1 MRPPAIRMSPDQL
14 AQERRRGRFAAAAT
28 LVSAIAFA
36 AGSLWYQSATADQPD
51 ENKADILRYFD
62 AHSDELLASS
72 LLQGF
77 GMLLIAAAAVHLY
90 LATKARNPDQSAVVL
105 VVGLYGP
112 IAFAATLFV
121 RSIALSVLA
130 SDFAGREF
138 QTLAAA
144 EDAFDSPALVVS
156 DVLGVSGVLG
166 LGFWLV
172 KGSLDAMRVGLLTRF
187 MGVLGIAL
195 GPALI
200 LRFGL
205 LVLPLWLIALAVL
218 FAGLWPRGMPPA
230 WVTGEAQPWQSP
242 QDARAEAGPEVVGGE
257 RNGDVE
263 AVGPGVRKPGQ
274 ESGGRGPE
282 RGRG

>member
-1 MRPPAIRMSPDQL
+1 MAPDQL

-36 AGSLWYQSATADQPD
+36 AGSFWYQSATADQPD

-62 AHSDELLASS
+62 AHSGELLASS

-77 GMLLIAAAAVHLY
+77 GMLLMAAAAVHLY
-90 LATKARNPDQSAVVL
+90 LACRARNPDQSAVVL

-112 IAFAATLFV
+112 LAFAATLFV
-121 RSIALSVLA
+121 RSIALTVLA
-130 SDFAGREF
+130 NDFAGREF

-144 EDAFDSPALVVS
+144 EAAFDSPALVAS
-156 DVLGVSGVLG
+156 DVLGISGALG

-172 KGSLDAMRVGLLTRF
+172 KGSLDALRLGLLTRF

-200 LRFGL
+200 LGFGL
-205 LVLPLWLIALAVL
+205 LLLPLWLIALAVL
-218 FAGLWPRGMPPA
+218 FAGWWPRGLPPA
-230 WVTGEAQPWQSP
+230 WVTGEAYPWESRR
-242 QDARAEAGPEVVGGE
+242 DAPAQQRPDLVGGE

-263 AVGPGVRKPGQ
+263 AVGPGVRKPGR
-274 ESGGRGPE
+274 ERGGRRAKPGD
-282 RGRG
+282 G

>member
-1 MRPPAIRMSPDQL
+1 MSPDQL

-62 AHSDELLASS
+62 AHWDELLASS

-242 QDARAEAGPEVVGGE
+242 RDARAEAGPEMVGGE

-274 ESGGRGPE
+274 ESGGRGHE